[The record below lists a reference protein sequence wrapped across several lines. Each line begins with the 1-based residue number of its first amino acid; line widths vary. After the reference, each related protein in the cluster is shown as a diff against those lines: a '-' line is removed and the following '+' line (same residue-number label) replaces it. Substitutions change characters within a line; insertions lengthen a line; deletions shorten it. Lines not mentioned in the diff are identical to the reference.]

1 MNTQTNVD
9 VNWVRSEKRSDSSL
23 VRIVF
28 DVVFVRPLESYTFTA
43 ELLNMTRWGTSLCV
57 GRKGEAQWSEY
68 LVLYDFIG
76 HCATALE
83 SYRTNNG
90 V

>member
-28 DVVFVRPLESYTFTA
+28 DVV
-43 ELLNMTRWGTSLCV
+43 LCV
-57 GRKGEAQWSEY
+57 LSNLMHLQQNY
-68 LVLYDFIG
+68 
-76 HCATALE
+76 
-83 SYRTNNG
+83 
-90 V
+90 